1 MVKRSLFLSKNK
13 KDHVKHNYHAI
24 TLDKYEISE
33 TDRLYTFYTL
43 ENGLIRVPAR
53 SVRKAHARLAM
64 QVEDFTLAHITIAKN
79 YGNGTLAGAVAED
92 YFGSIRYDLEALAC
106 VDRVRTMMLS
116 VIGEHESDPSIFNL
130 LVKYLHEIDQLA
142 SDMNNEQRH
151 LQMSWIT
158 HAFLIQL
165 FERLGYVF
173 DLMHCVHCGNG
184 VTETQSSFSVSDGG
198 LLCVSCAKKNKKQC
212 AVSSDTIKS
221 LRVIRANHIEL
232 LHKIIVNGIVNRQL
246 NVITTHIAQW
256 VMR

>member
-1 MVKRSLFLSKNK
+1 MAKRSLSLSKNK
-13 KDHVKHNYHAI
+13 TDHVKHNFHAV
-24 TLDKYEISE
+24 TLDKYDISE

-43 ENGLIRVPAR
+43 ENGLMRVPAR

-92 YFGSIRYDLEALAC
+92 YFGSMRYDLEALAC
-106 VDRVRTMMLS
+106 VDRVRTTILS
-116 VIGEHESDPSIFNL
+116 LIGEHESDPSIFDL
-130 LVKYLHEIDQLA
+130 LVKYLREIDQFA
-142 SDMNNEQRH
+142 SDVDNEQRH

-173 DLMHCVHCGNG
+173 DLIHCVHCGNG
-184 VTETQSSFSVSDGG
+184 VAETQSSFSVSDGG
-198 LLCVSCAKKNKKQC
+198 LLCFACTQRSKEQHVICP
-212 AVSSDTIKS
+212 DTIKS

-246 NVITTHIAQW
+246 NTLTNHIAQW